1 MTNLPRYY
9 ELLKH
14 LTLREIKARYKQSFL
29 GLFWVLLQPL
39 FQMLIMSFVF
49 SNIMKAQN
57 LGVPYPIFLY
67 AGLLPWIF
75 FNTAIGSSMGVLVE
89 NSALIKKIYFPRE
102 ILILST
108 LLAKT
113 FDFFLAGI
121 IFIVLM
127 IFFHVPFTAYM
138 FFFFPIFLIQFIFM
152 FGLALLLSSLN
163 LFYRDVQ
170 FLLNLVLTLWFYL
183 TPVIYATEF
192 FPEHYRW
199 IFKINPMSVFI
210 NAYRQVLLAGD
221 LPNMGSMAI
230 GIGISV
236 GLFVISYKIF
246 KKLEGTF
253 ADVV

>member
-1 MTNLPRYY
+1 MSNFSRYY
-9 ELLKH
+9 ELTKH
-14 LTLREIKARYKQSFL
+14 LTMREIKARYKQSFL
-29 GLFWVLLQPL
+29 GFFWVILQPL
-39 FQMLIMSFVF
+39 FQMIIMSFVF
-49 SNIMKAQN
+49 SNIMRFPN

-67 AGLLPWIF
+67 TGLLPWIF
-75 FNTAIGSSMGVLVE
+75 FNTAIGSSMGALVE

-121 IFIVLM
+121 IFIALM
-127 IFFHVPFTAYM
+127 IFFSVPFSAYM
-138 FFFFPIFLIQFIFM
+138 LFFFPILLIQFIFM
-152 FGLALLLSSLN
+152 YGLALLLSSLN

-170 FLLNLVLTLWFYL
+170 FLLNLILTLWFYL

-221 LPNMGSMAI
+221 LPNMGSLAV

-236 GLFVISYKIF
+236 GLFIISYKIF
-246 KKLEGTF
+246 KKMEGTF

>member
-1 MTNLPRYY
+1 MSNISRYY
-9 ELLKH
+9 ELTKH
-14 LTLREIKARYKQSFL
+14 LTMREIKARYKQSFL
-29 GLFWVLLQPL
+29 GFFWVVLQPL
-39 FQMLIMSFVF
+39 FQMIIMSFVF
-49 SNIMKAQN
+49 SHIMKFPN

-67 AGLLPWIF
+67 TGLLPWIF
-75 FNTAIGSSMGVLVE
+75 FNTAIGSCMGVLVE
-89 NSALIKKIYFPRE
+89 NSSLIKKIYFPRE

-121 IFIVLM
+121 IFVLLM
-127 IFFHVPFTAYM
+127 IFYQVPFSGYM
-138 FFFFPIFLIQFIFM
+138 FFFFPILFIQFIFM
-152 FGLALLLSSLN
+152 YGLALLLSSLN

-192 FPEHYRW
+192 FPEPYRW

-221 LPNMGSMAI
+221 FPNIGSLGVGIAI
-230 GIGISV
+230 SA
-236 GLFVISYKIF
+236 GLFIISYKIF
-246 KKLEGTF
+246 KKMEGTF